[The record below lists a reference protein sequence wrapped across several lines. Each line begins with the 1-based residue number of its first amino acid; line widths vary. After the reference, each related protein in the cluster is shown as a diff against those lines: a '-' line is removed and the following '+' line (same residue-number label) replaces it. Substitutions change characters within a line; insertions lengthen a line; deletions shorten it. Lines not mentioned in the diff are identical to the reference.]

1 MTAAAPQPDDQ
12 RFDDQEPDDRW
23 SRRPFFIGLL
33 AVALSLLLA
42 GLGGSWYL
50 NANSPLTLLSG
61 GDRPIAAATAF
72 VPARS
77 PFTLSLLT
85 QPERLVALQQA
96 ISSASQRQQTREEI
110 EQIKQSLFE
119 NTGLNYDRDLQPWIG
134 SEMTVAFTDA
144 DLDLDPS
151 NGQQPGY
158 LLAAEIAPDRI
169 QQAREFL
176 QFFWQQ
182 QSLMGV
188 VPMSDRISGVRVLYA
203 PSGLASGTVSSSVSA
218 PVRARQRAQQ
228 PTLTSA
234 SALVGNEFV
243 IFAND
248 VRVLRRS
255 IRSAQTATNL
265 AQNRAYRRAVAQL
278 PEQRVGLAYVD
289 NALLGSLGR
298 STGGKSVAE
307 IEKGPAT
314 AVSKFTAISLAVTR
328 SGLVSNIRLPSLARS
343 ADFKATSSKIVAE
356 SAQRLSEPVEA
367 LKFLPIDSV
376 IALAS
381 RDLTQL
387 APALVDLGFSDRLF
401 PNFLKRGQSSLSRWD
416 WAVGDYALAQVKA
429 GASQDWILAIAR
441 DAEGITQLDEAAV
454 AEGYS
459 AVPVVLGEDLNATV
473 WTRLSARSLGRQ
485 RSGSLETE
493 ISGLHLQQGDYEI
506 FASSLAAMEKSLIAP
521 SSSLLSAAQ
530 FSQAIST
537 LPTPNQ
543 GYLYVRW
550 PAIAPAVG
558 RALPIVRLADAA
570 LKPLTAH
577 VGSLAATREG
587 EAISLF
593 IQLTGDGRSIR

>member
-1 MTAAAPQPDDQ
+1 MTAAAPQPDNQ

-96 ISSASQRQQTREEI
+96 ISSASQRQQAREEI

-119 NTGLNYDRDLQPWIG
+119 NTGLDYDRDLQPWVG

-176 QFFWQQ
+176 QLFWQQ
-182 QSLMGV
+182 QSLTGA
-188 VPMSDRISGVRVLYA
+188 VPISDRISGVRVLYA
-203 PSGLASGTVSSSVSA
+203 PTNSVSTSVSA
-218 PVRARQRAQQ
+218 PARARQRAQQ
-228 PTLTSA
+228 PTLTAA
-234 SALVGNEFV
+234 SALVGNQFI

-255 IRSAQTATNL
+255 IRAAQTATNL

-298 STGGKSVAE
+298 SIGGKPAIE
-307 IEKGPAT
+307 IEKRPAAAST
-314 AVSKFTAISLAVTR
+314 FTAIGLAVTR
-328 SGLVSNIRLPSLARS
+328 AGLVSNIRLPSLVRS
-343 ADFKATSSKIVAE
+343 TDSNETSNKVIAE
-356 SAQRLSEPVEA
+356 SVQRLSEPVEA
-367 LKFLPIDSV
+367 LKFLPTDSV

-387 APALVDLGFSDRLF
+387 APALADIGFSSRLF
-401 PNFLKRGQSSLSRWD
+401 PNFLKRGQSSLSCWD
-416 WAVGDYALAQVKA
+416 WAIGDYALAQVKA
-429 GASQDWILAIAR
+429 GASEDWILAIAR

-521 SSSLLSAAQ
+521 SSSLLSAEQ